1 MPPSAAD
8 QVFRPAHYASY
19 VIEPITFINAN
30 QLSFNVGNVVKY
42 VVRAGK
48 KGDSA
53 KHVEDLEKA
62 KRYIEIEL
70 ECIKRRA
77 ASAPKEAW
85 VQTL

>member
-1 MPPSAAD
+1 M
-8 QVFRPAHYASY
+8 
-19 VIEPITFINAN
+19 IEPITFINAN

-48 KGDSA
+48 KGGPE
-53 KHVEDLEKA
+53 KHIEDLEKA

-70 ECIKRRA
+70 ECIKRRRA
-77 ASAPKEAW
+77 GVTKEQW